1 MADGEPAATLMLL
14 PYLYW
19 KMCMNVVMGPYLR
32 GAQRMMNEA
41 AETGLDAMTPQMP
54 SGYVG

>member
-1 MADGEPAATLMLL
+1 MFVSPMLLL

-19 KMCMNVVMGPYLR
+19 KMWMNVVMGPYLR
-32 GAQRMMNEA
+32 GAQRMINEA
-41 AETGLDAMTPQMP
+41 AETGLDAITPQTP

>member
-1 MADGEPAATLMLL
+1 MFVSPMMLL

-19 KMCMNVVMGPYLR
+19 RWLNVVMGPYLR
-32 GAQRMMNEA
+32 GAQRTMNEA

>member
-1 MADGEPAATLMLL
+1 MFVSPMMLL

-19 KMCMNVVMGPYLR
+19 KMWMNVVMGPYLSS
-32 GAQRMMNEA
+32 AQRTMNEA
-41 AETGLDAMTPQMP
+41 AETQLDAMTPQTP

>member
-1 MADGEPAATLMLL
+1 MFVSPMLLL

-19 KMCMNVVMGPYLR
+19 KMWMNVVMGPYLR
-32 GAQRMMNEA
+32 GAQRMMNA
-41 AETGLDAMTPQMP
+41 AETGLDAMTPQTP